1 MEKTWKKRPWMND
14 SMHLLLKFRWCSILS
29 CWFSGGLDS
38 REILETPPRIWGFE
52 AFFLSAPVFHNTWC
66 RWSYLHYEVPLYL
79 KHLYYSFDQFE
90 AWGSYWIVSP
100 GGCGFMKPPPS
111 WSGDYLSMTRDFWAK
126 VQFQPEK
133 RPVILRWL
141 ARGSLND
148 LAQDVSLS
156 KARMDGKHSN
166 E

>member
-1 MEKTWKKRPWMND
+1 
-14 SMHLLLKFRWCSILS
+14 MHLLLKFRWFSILS
-29 CWFSGGLDS
+29 CWCSGGLDS
-38 REILETPPRIWGFE
+38 REILETLPRIWGFE
-52 AFFLSAPVFHNTWC
+52 AFFGARQSFVIHGVDD
-66 RWSYLHYEVPLYL
+66 RMYLHLHYQVPLYL
-79 KHLYYSFDQFE
+79 KKWYYSFDQFE
-90 AWGSYWIVSP
+90 PCWPQGGRIGSAPQVGVITSL
-100 GGCGFMKPPPS
+100 KPPPS

-148 LAQDVSLS
+148 LAQDMSLS
-156 KARMDGKHSN
+156 KARIDGKHSN